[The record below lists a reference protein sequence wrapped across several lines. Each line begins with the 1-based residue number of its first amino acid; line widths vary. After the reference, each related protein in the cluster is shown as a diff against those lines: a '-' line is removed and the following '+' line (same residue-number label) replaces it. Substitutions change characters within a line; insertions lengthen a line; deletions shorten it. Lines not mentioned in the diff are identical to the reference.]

1 MSSHRELPLT
11 SFSGTATSVPIKKDR
26 LMEKSEIKRVPFEHL
41 KDFCRQAYQKV
52 GVPEAEAEIV
62 ADLLVRSDLRGVE
75 THGVTRL
82 PIYIQRLQK
91 GYVRKEAK
99 ITAVKEKG
107 PTAYLEA
114 HGSMGHIAAYRGMEK
129 AIAKAEEYGIG
140 WVSVKDSGHFGVAGL
155 FPMMALKKHFI
166 GYLFT
171 NSAPMMFPWGGRE
184 RIIGNNPLA
193 YAIPA
198 GKYQPVVLDF
208 SLSVVPSGKLILSR
222 KKGEKIPLGWAFDK
236 NGLPTEDPYEG
247 YEGGGS
253 LAPVGGHKGYG
264 LVLVH
269 EMLTSVLTGGKWTR
283 NIKSLYEEDPSG
295 IQGTCHTFM
304 ALDPDCF
311 IGREAFK
318 KNVDAYIET
327 IKGSARAAGTGE
339 ILVPGEPEYR
349 TEAKFLKDGIPLP
362 PNTIRELT
370 SLGQSLGISFP
381 D

>member
-1 MSSHRELPLT
+1 
-11 SFSGTATSVPIKKDR
+11 V
-26 LMEKSEIKRVPFEHL
+26 EKNEIRRVPFEEL
-41 KDFCRQAYQKV
+41 RNFCQKAYRKV
-52 GVPEAEAEIV
+52 GVREEEAGIV

-91 GYVRKEAK
+91 GYVRKEAR
-99 ITAVKEKG
+99 ITMVKEKG
-107 PTAYLEA
+107 PTAYLDA

-129 AIAKAEEYGIG
+129 AIAKAEEFGVG

-155 FPMMALKKHFI
+155 FPMMALKKDFI
-166 GYLFT
+166 GYIFT

-198 GKYQPVVLDF
+198 GKHQPVVLDF

-311 IGREAFK
+311 IGREEFK
-318 KNVDAYIET
+318 KSVDAYIET
-327 IKGSARAAGTGE
+327 IKGSARASGTVE

-349 TEAKFLKDGIPLP
+349 TEQKFLKEGIPLA
-362 PNTIRELT
+362 PNTVKELQN
-370 SLGQSLGISFP
+370 LAISLGIVFP
-381 D
+381 